1 MYHRNMNIYKNIA
14 SVAALIGDP
23 TRTTILASL
32 ADGRALTAGELA
44 YIAEVSPPTASAHL
58 TKLVE
63 GGLLVMQAQGRHRYY
78 RLTSSKVAE
87 VMEEM
92 ATLAPPAPTRSLRES
107 DQAKALRFARTCYE
121 HLAGELGVSI
131 TNALLMKGYIKESNE
146 KYQLTKLGE
155 KWLIEFGVK
164 LEGLNRLACSIP
176 RHIDWTERHHHI
188 GGPIAVGITR
198 RLLELGWITRGSVRR
213 SIVITDAGSIN
224 IQKEFQI

>member
-1 MYHRNMNIYKNIA
+1 MNMYKNIA

-23 TRTTILASL
+23 TRATILASL

-44 YIAEVSPPTASAHL
+44 YIAKVSPQTASSHL

-87 VMEEM
+87 VIEEM
-92 ATLAPPAPTRSLRES
+92 AALAPPAPIRSLRES
-107 DQAKALRFARTCYE
+107 EQAKALRFARTCYE

-131 TNALLMKGYIKESNE
+131 TTTLVKKGYIEESNDN
-146 KYQLTKLGE
+146 YQLTRLGE
-155 KWLIEFGVK
+155 KWLLEFGVRIT
-164 LEGLNRLACSIP
+164 GLNRLKCSIP

-188 GGPIAVGITR
+188 GGPIAVGLTR
-198 RLLELGWITRGSVRR
+198 RLLELEWIARGNVRR
-213 SIVITDAGSIN
+213 SIVITDAGRIN
-224 IQKEFQI
+224 FQREFHLEL